1 MRRGANHSRGAGGA
15 LAPGRGPGLR
25 TTLLLTAL
33 AAALRLPGLGQQ
45 SFWTDEAH
53 TIMVAG
59 IPRSPEVPPWRPAD
73 LLVVTQ
79 GPLFM
84 GLAHAWSRLA
94 GTGEAALR
102 LLPALFSIATV
113 PLFLALAGRLG
124 GREAAILAGLLLAV
138 SPFHVW
144 YGQELRGYSLVM
156 LAVVAATLVL
166 VELLRGA
173 GGIRRYLLYA
183 ASCAAGLGASLTMV
197 FLLPAHALAV
207 AARARRLGRGGLL
220 GIALA
225 WLAVVVLAAPWLG
238 VFGERHDVGRA
249 VDRAEATE
257 APLRGATTMPAL
269 AVPYAFYSFAA
280 GFSLG
285 PTPAELH
292 AAGPNA
298 LARHVPLIALV
309 AVVYGGLAVAGLLA
323 ATARRPATALFL
335 LAWIAIPFALSAWL
349 ALTNVKVWNARYVA
363 VSFPAFLLLLA
374 WGLAALAPLPRRL
387 LLGLVLALSLASLW
401 NLRRDPAYAKE
412 DYRSAGAYL
421 DRHLGSGDALIGVG
435 APLPVFLYAER
446 RPATY
451 LLVHPHRIGD
461 DRELRRRLAAAAGE
475 RERVWLLRARPYQSD
490 PANHVGEILAET
502 RARADRQVFPGIELE
517 RYDRG
522 AGPAGA
528 ADHGP

>member
-1 MRRGANHSRGAGGA
+1 MSDAGGDRA
-15 LAPGRGPGLR
+15 AGGGPGAPVAV
-25 TTLLLTAL
+25 LLTLL
-33 AAALRLPGLGQQ
+33 AAALRLYGLGQQ
-45 SFWTDEAH
+45 SLWTDEAH

-59 IPRSPEVPPWRPAD
+59 IPRSPAVPPWHPRD
-73 LLVVTQ
+73 LLHVTQ

-84 GLAHAWSRLA
+84 GLAHYWARLV

-113 PLFLALAGRLG
+113 PLFLALAGRLC
-124 GREAAILAGLLLAV
+124 GRRAAGFGGLLLAV

-144 YGQELRGYSLVM
+144 YGQELRGYSLLM
-156 LAVVAATLVL
+156 LAAVAATLDL
-166 VELLRGA
+166 VEILRGA

-183 ASCAAGLGASLTMV
+183 ASVTAGLGASLTMV
-197 FLLPAHALAV
+197 FLLPVHALAA
-207 AARARRLGRGGLL
+207 AARARRSGRRGLL

-225 WLAVVVLAAPWLG
+225 WLLVLLLAAPWLG
-238 VFGERHDVGRA
+238 VFGTRHDVGRA
-249 VDRAEATE
+249 VDRAQTAE

-269 AVPYAFYSFAA
+269 AVPYTFYAFAA

-285 PTPAELH
+285 PTPAALH
-292 AAGPNA
+292 APGRG
-298 LARHVPLIALV
+298 LADHAPVIALV
-309 AVVYGGLAVAGLLA
+309 AVLYGSLTVGGLLA
-323 ATARRPATALFL
+323 TTARRPATAFFL
-335 LAWIAIPFALSAWL
+335 VVWIAIPFALAAWL

-363 VSFPAFLLLLA
+363 VAYPAFLLA
-374 WGLAALAPLPRRL
+374 VAAGLAALPAWPRRL
-387 LLGLVLALSLASLW
+387 VTVLVLALSLVGLW

-421 DRHLGSGDALIGVG
+421 DRHLAPADALIGVG
-435 APLPVFLYAER
+435 APAPVFLYAER

-461 DRELRRRLAAAAGE
+461 EAELRQRLGAAADDHP
-475 RERVWLLRARPYQSD
+475 RVWLLRARPYQSD

-517 RYDRG
+517 RYDAATG
-522 AGPAGA
+522 ATGDPPALA
-528 ADHGP
+528 PSR